1 MKKGLKIAGGIII
14 VIVLAIVLIPIF
26 FQDKIVELVK
36 QQINKNV
43 NAEVAFTDANLS
55 LFRSF
60 PNASLVLSD
69 LSVVNV
75 EPFAGDTLLYAKTL
89 DVDVPLMD
97 AIKGEKIS
105 INSFSIDKGFVN
117 ILVNEKGEANYDI
130 AKKNDEENTQGE
142 ENSTND
148 TSIAIRRY
156 EIKNAKISYFD
167 AGGIKFALNDFNHS
181 GSGDLSSDNTKLKTK
196 TSSLVS
202 FEMDKKSYL
211 KNIPVQLDA
220 LLDLDLKNMKFS
232 FLENEALVNNLP
244 LTFNGFVKMNESNQE
259 VDLTF
264 NTPSSDFSNFLALIP
279 EEYMKDISSIKTT
292 GNFIVDGKI
301 VGIVDEKHIPK
312 MDINIKSD
320 NASFKF
326 PELPKSI
333 ENIYINTTILNTSGV
348 LEDTEVDL
356 KKLSFKIDDNTF
368 VASGKVFNLMT
379 NPLIKGEAKGK
390 LNLAHIDKVYP
401 IEMKN
406 KLNGL
411 ISADM
416 KLEFDMEAI
425 QKNIVSRIQSSG
437 DISLS
442 DFEYKSEEMMHPMQI
457 NMAKLDLQPSKIILE
472 KFDAKTGS
480 TDLQAT
486 GTLTNLLG
494 FLLTDNKDLQGNF
507 TVNSSNFILADFMD
521 LSSTEED
528 KEKQQKTA
536 TEGELKIPSFLD
548 ISANVNAKKV
558 VYDNLTLDNVKGAL
572 ILKDQK
578 AILKDVQANMFD
590 GSIALNGD
598 VNTQPK
604 EPTFDMSLSI
614 KDVDV
619 VSSVTNIE
627 MLRKLAPIASIIEGK
642 LNTKIDLK
650 GNLDNE
656 FSPKLSTIAGEA
668 FAEVLT
674 DKLNPEKSPA
684 MKLLADKISFIDL
697 NKLNLKDLKAHL
709 NFENGKVNV
718 KPFKIKYK
726 DITISLGGSHS
737 FENEM
742 NYNVVF
748 DVPAKYLGSD
758 VTRLLSGA
766 NAGNMTVP
774 ITAVIGGH
782 FDKPTVSTDLAS
794 AAKNLAS
801 QLIEQQKGKVV
812 NKLFDKFLG
821 GKEETSADSLT
832 NDSTQTNTTTTDKK
846 PAEKEI
852 IKEGAKDLL
861 NNLFKKKQKK

>member
-89 DVDVPLMD
+89 AVDVPLMD

-148 TSIAIRRY
+148 TSIAIKRY

-718 KPFKIKYK
+718 KPLKIKYK

-812 NKLFDKFLG
+812 NKLLDKFLG

-861 NNLFKKKQKK
+861 DNLFKKK